1 MIKGNSEVQEMY
13 YQSRPRADIPF
24 IPLTSLIVM
33 CIVFGRVYN
42 TDEEIRTPFWLWA
55 LTIFTTG
62 TIYCYISKVLRACD
76 VSQSSLETTSM
87 ETVGPKSNYS
97 WFDNAWTTIKAW
109 TNLTSTPYQQHE
121 RGIASNY
128 NDCQMKSREKDILS
142 AKLNQYYHD
151 PTDDRHWRILERR
164 SFNTKVDVGDIVA
177 SQKNEDPC
185 HPTSIKN
192 EVTIKEEC
200 TTEILLAAIAS
211 AVATVCVI
219 SMYFFHRETSEIILE
234 FLVNPFKRMINKVVG
249 PQSFWDRFFT
259 YFRQI

>member
-1 MIKGNSEVQEMY
+1 M
-13 YQSRPRADIPF
+13 PF
-24 IPLTSLIVM
+24 IPLTSLIVS
-33 CIVFGRVYN
+33 CIMFGYVYN

-76 VSQSSLETTSM
+76 VSQSYQETTSM
-87 ETVGPKSNYS
+87 EKVGPTSTYS
-97 WFDNAWTTIKAW
+97 WLDKAWTTIKSW
-109 TNLTSTPYQQHE
+109 TNRTSTPHQQCE
-121 RGIASNY
+121 KILTSNY
-128 NDCQMKSREKDILS
+128 DCQIKSREKDILN
-142 AKLNQYYHD
+142 ARLNQYYHD
-151 PTDDRHWRILERR
+151 PTDDRHWRIIERR

-185 HPTSIKN
+185 HLTSTKN
-192 EVTIKEEC
+192 EVMIKEDC
-200 TTEILLAAIAS
+200 TTEILLTAIAS

-219 SMYFFHRETSEIILE
+219 SMYFFPQETSEIFLE
-234 FLVNPFKRMINKVVG
+234 FLVNPFKHLINKAVG